1 MNSETKKRVAWGSS
15 IVAVLVFIGLVIWLF
30 ATPED
35 APVVPPTKPAPCV
48 CPTPELPPTL
58 PETGRSL

>member
-1 MNSETKKRVAWGSS
+1 MNPKAKALFTWGVTV
-15 IVAVLVFIGLVIWLF
+15 IAVVGFIALLVWFF
-30 ATPED
+30 TTPED

-58 PETGRSL
+58 PETGKSL